1 MTVIIRNA
9 VREDLPFVHT
19 LVGELA
25 EFEKAAHEFTT
36 DIEAY
41 ERNFRAGVFD
51 VLVAEEAGQVV
62 GMALFYLT
70 FSTWKGRMLYLEDF
84 VVREAARGHG
94 IGQKLFD
101 AFLERA
107 RELDCQLVKW
117 QVLDWNEPAIR
128 FYEKQHATLERE
140 WYNGKILFEE
150 R

>member
-1 MTVIIRNA
+1 MKVIIRNA
-9 VREDLPFVHT
+9 VIEDLPSVHA

-51 VLVAEEAGQVV
+51 VLIAEEAGQVV

-84 VVREAARGHG
+84 VVREAARGNG

-128 FYEKQHATLERE
+128 FYQKQRATLERE
-140 WYNGKILFEE
+140 WYNGKILFKEP
-150 R
+150 